1 MATRNIL
8 EMTQMRVISVVGPGG
23 PEVLTFGQ
31 MVKPDVGAGQVL
43 IKVAAAGVNRPDVL
57 QRKGGYPAPAGAP
70 DTLGLELAGEVVAL
84 GEGCKR
90 FKAGEQVCAL
100 IPGGGYAEFAVAAE
114 DNCLPVPNGLSLI
127 EAAALPETYFTVW
140 TNVFERGALKSGETL
155 LVHGG
160 SSGIGTTAIQLAKQF
175 GAYVITTVGNEE
187 KCSYVEALGADL
199 AINYRTSDFVE
210 VMKAKN
216 LRADV
221 TLDMVGGSYVARN
234 IAVAALHGRIVQ
246 IAFQESS
253 TVTADLMP
261 VMLKRLTYTGSTLRP
276 RTVAEKAVIA
286 QALEEKVWPLLAQG
300 KCKPRIFKTFPLA
313 EAASAH
319 RLMESNAHM
328 GKIVLVV

>member
-1 MATRNIL
+1 MN
-8 EMTQMRVISVVGPGG
+8 QMKAIHMKSAGA
-23 PEVLTFGQ
+23 PEVLTLAD
-31 MVKPDVGAGQVL
+31 MVKPTAGAGQAL

-57 QRKGGYPAPAGAP
+57 QRMGGYPPPAGAP
-70 DTLGLELAGEVVAL
+70 DTLGLEVAGVVVAL
-84 GEGCKR
+84 GKGCQR
-90 FKAGEQVCAL
+90 FKIGEPVCAL

-114 DNCLPVPNGLSLI
+114 DNCLPVPKGLSLI

-140 TNVFERGALKSGETL
+140 TNVFERGALKAGETL

-160 SSGIGTTAIQLAKQF
+160 SSGIGTTAIQLAKHF
-175 GAYVITTVGNEE
+175 GARVITTVSNEE
-187 KCSYVEALGADL
+187 KCRYVEALGADL

-210 VMKAKN
+210 VMKAKD

-234 IAVAALHGRIVQ
+234 IAVAALHGRIAQ

-253 TVTADLMP
+253 TVTADFMP

-276 RTVAEKAVIA
+276 RTVAEKAEIA
-286 QALEEKVWPLLAQG
+286 RALEEKVWPLLASG

-313 EAASAH
+313 EAANAH

-328 GKIVLVV
+328 GKIVLKV